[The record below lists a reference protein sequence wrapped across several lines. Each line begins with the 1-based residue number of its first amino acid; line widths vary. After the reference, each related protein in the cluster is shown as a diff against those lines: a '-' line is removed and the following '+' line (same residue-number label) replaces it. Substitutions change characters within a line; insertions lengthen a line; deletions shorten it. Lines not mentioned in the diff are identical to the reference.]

1 LIGSA
6 VIVELLFPFRRYDRD
21 VLHVE
26 LIMVL
31 QVAMNARVL
40 RIRSKLEP
48 RKQDNKQRN
57 LQFVDKFYFYPK
69 KNCVT
74 DSKEGWKGRPETQE
88 ESKSG

>member
-48 RKQDNKQRN
+48 RKQENTQRK
-57 LQFVDKFYFYPK
+57 LAICRQVLFL
-69 KNCVT
+69 
-74 DSKEGWKGRPETQE
+74 SEEELRHRLERGLEGQA
-88 ESKSG
+88 